1 MTSSWSAESFLEAVD
16 GKRRNKANLTESSW
30 NQRPIMMNPVARISL
45 LRSAAFVPPR
55 RRTETDRCGAA
66 RVGQAAN
73 SKIRF
78 GFVMTKQTQFRR
90 TPVESTA
97 DCRSTNDRAAG
108 GSLSAGGIMARV
120 TGSSRPR
127 GTSVVGNCPCV
138 GVVTRSLVVAKVWNS
153 NETGRISPLRSA
165 PFAPPRRQAVQQLEH
180 RNDQTKPISHN
191 YI

>member
-1 MTSSWSAESFLEAVD
+1 MSRDTIDAGGFQKRVTSSWSAESFSEAVD
-16 GKRRNKANLTESSW
+16 GKRRNKANLAESSW

-45 LRSAAFVPPR
+45 LTSAAFVPPR

-66 RVGQAAN
+66 RVRQAAN

-108 GSLSAGGIMARV
+108 SEQA
-120 TGSSRPR
+120 
-127 GTSVVGNCPCV
+127 
-138 GVVTRSLVVAKVWNS
+138 VVA
-153 NETGRISPLRSA
+153 RL
-165 PFAPPRRQAVQQLEH
+165 AVLNGTEEINKTLDE
-180 RNDQTKPISHN
+180 REKDGTNPISRN
-191 YI
+191 PQGISW